1 MKKIYCFFILLAALT
16 AKAQDAAETPV
27 KKDSTAK
34 TSSFTRVMDLKPQ
47 YPGGLK
53 AFHEYLIKKLEPAGF
68 VTGVHGSMIVTFV
81 VERDGTVTDVKIKQG
96 IEKELNLAVIKAV
109 KDSPKWSP
117 ALQNGKPI
125 RAQYTLPLR
134 F

>member
-1 MKKIYCFFILLAALT
+1 MKKTYCLFLLLAALT
-16 AKAQDAAETPV
+16 AKAQNAAETSV

-34 TSSFTRVMDLKPQ
+34 TSSFTRVMDQKPQ

-53 AFHEYLIKKLEPAGF
+53 AFHEYLTKKLEPAGF
-68 VTGVHGSMIVTFV
+68 VAAVQGSMIVTFV
-81 VERDGTVTDVKIKQG
+81 VERDGTVTDVRIKQG

-109 KDSPKWSP
+109 KESKWSP

-125 RAQYTLPLR
+125 RAQYVLPIR